1 MLANTTTFLASQI
14 RNSLSATAQST
25 NAIYVSLKSTL
36 GVATSSSSSTDHS
49 QEVSDVD
56 QHQHGQQQSQ
66 GQSRHAQYPSLQPP
80 WRGLLENRIKQNY
93 EYAMPVVSSCYSAPR
108 HPIVLCH
115 GLFGFDKMGPD
126 TIPHLQIHYWKGVQK
141 ALTKL
146 GAKVIVAS
154 VPKTGSIKKRAEA
167 LHRML
172 TNTVEGMHGG
182 LDCRYLI
189 SHIHDKNY
197 DVKSLT
203 TLSTPHRGS
212 PVMDWFRDSIG
223 VGHLQHAEEEAM
235 RKLGEAARLSKAAAL
250 DLQEAL
256 RAYQTAGESNTSFD
270 TTTIPPPFSYSNQYT
285 STGSFAGPP
294 PPPPSPS
301 SGNPI
306 ISPLLNRLIPYVDTP
321 AYANLTTDYCQN
333 VFNPNTPDDPRVS
346 YYSYGAAVK
355 QIPVWAPLGIPWEII
370 KAREGENDGLV
381 STHSARWGHYVGTED
396 ADHWDLN
403 NRYRLKIGYDQK
415 PFDAIDFYMNIA
427 TLMYKEGH

>member
-1 MLANTTTFLASQI
+1 
-14 RNSLSATAQST
+14 
-25 NAIYVSLKSTL
+25 
-36 GVATSSSSSTDHS
+36 
-49 QEVSDVD
+49 
-56 QHQHGQQQSQ
+56 
-66 GQSRHAQYPSLQPP
+66 
-80 WRGLLENRIKQNY
+80 
-93 EYAMPVVSSCYSAPR
+93 
-108 HPIVLCH
+108 
-115 GLFGFDKMGPD
+115 
-126 TIPHLQIHYWKGVQK
+126 
-141 ALTKL
+141 
-146 GAKVIVAS
+146 
-154 VPKTGSIKKRAEA
+154 
-167 LHRML
+167 
-172 TNTVEGMHGG
+172 
-182 LDCRYLI
+182 
-189 SHIHDKNY
+189 
-197 DVKSLT
+197 
-203 TLSTPHRGS
+203 
-212 PVMDWFRDSIG
+212 MDWFRDSIG

-256 RAYQTAGESNTSFD
+256 RAYQTAGESITSFD

-285 STGSFAGPP
+285 STGSYSGPP
-294 PPPPSPS
+294 PPPPSQS
-301 SGNPI
+301 SSNPI
-306 ISPLLNRLIPYVDTP
+306 ISPLLNRLIPYLDTP

-415 PFDAIDFYMNIA
+415 PFNAIDFYMNIA